1 MGEFISIID
10 LVLIPVYIMVLYI
23 LTNNIKKKYIQLIPE
38 YKYFVSG
45 ILFKFF
51 GVIAFSLLYLF
62 YYGGGDTVNYFKG
75 TKAISSLIFN
85 EPKFGFQALFD
96 FGVGSRWYQI
106 YTYASVLPPFYMWR
120 DHNTFS
126 VCRFSTIFYILGSG
140 RFLITGLLTSIF
152 SFIGVWKLY
161 RMFNELYPGNSKAL
175 AYIILFLPSL
185 LFWGGGI
192 MKDSYILCATSWA
205 VYNFYKIFI
214 VKRKILLNLLIFS
227 FNIYVILNLK
237 SYLLISLLPGML
249 IWMNNQLLKNI
260 KSPVFKVLLFPIV
273 IAVVSTF
280 GFLSINSLSESMG
293 VYGDVD
299 SAIVQ
304 AQVIQ
309 SDLLRGDQYGS
320 NSYFI
325 GKLDG
330 TLSNLLSL
338 APIAVLTAL
347 FRPFLWEIGSPTMVI
362 SAIENFALMIFV
374 VLLLIRT
381 NPIKIIKLLTKNPF
395 LLFCILFSLFFAFG
409 VGIAGTNFGA
419 LVRYK
424 IPMMP
429 FFFGGL
435 YLIFKLSNVKTK

>member
-1 MGEFISIID
+1 MGNYISFVD
-10 LVLIPVYIMVLYI
+10 LILIPIYI
-23 LTNNIKKKYIQLIPE
+23 LVIYIIANNIKKKNIRFFAE
-38 YKYFVSG
+38 YKYFLSG

-51 GVIAFSLLYLF
+51 GVISFCLIYLF
-62 YYGGGDTVNYFKG
+62 YYGGGDTVNYFIG
-75 TKAISSLIFN
+75 TKAIASLLFN
-85 EPKFGFQALFD
+85 EPRHGFEAIFN

-106 YTYASVLPPFYMWR
+106 YEYGSTIPPLYMWK
-120 DHNTFS
+120 DPNTFS
-126 VCRFSTIFYILGSG
+126 VCRFSTILYILGSG
-140 RFLITGLLTSIF
+140 RFLITSILTSLF
-152 SFIGVWKLY
+152 SFIGIWKLF
-161 RMFNELYPGNSKAL
+161 RVFNDLYPGNSKPL
-175 AYIILFLPSL
+175 AYLIIFLPSL

-192 MKDSYILCATSWA
+192 MKDSYILCAACWA

-214 VKRKILLNLLIFS
+214 IKRKIILNLFVFL

-249 IWMNNQLLKNI
+249 IWMNNQILKNI
-260 KSPVFKVLLFPIV
+260 QSPIFKTLLFPLILLG
-273 IAVVSTF
+273 VSSV

-309 SDLLRGDQYGS
+309 GDLLRGEQYGS
-320 NSYFI
+320 NSYNI

-330 TLSNLLSL
+330 TLTNLLSL
-338 APIAVLTAL
+338 APLAIFTAL

-362 SAIENFALMIFV
+362 SAVENTALMVFV
-374 VLLLIRT
+374 VFLLIRT
-381 NPIKIIKLLTKNPF
+381 NPLKIIQILSKQPF
-395 LLFCILFSLFFAFG
+395 LLFCTLFSVFFAFG

-429 FFFGGL
+429 FFFGSL
-435 YLIFKLSNVKTK
+435 YLLFKLSKEKTK

>member
-1 MGEFISIID
+1 MSAYISFIDI
-10 LVLIPVYIMVLYI
+10 VLIPIYILVFYI
-23 LTNNIKKKYIQLIPE
+23 LTNNIKKKNIRRFPE
-38 YKYFVSG
+38 YKYFVKG
-45 ILFKFF
+45 VFFKFF

-75 TKAISSLIFN
+75 TKAIASLIFN
-85 EPKFGFQALFD
+85 EPKFGFQAIFN
-96 FGVGSRWYQI
+96 FGVGSRWFQI
-106 YTYASVLPPFYMWR
+106 YQYASTSPPFYMWR
-120 DHNTFS
+120 DPNTFS
-126 VCRFSTIFYILGSG
+126 VCRFSTLLYILGSG
-140 RFLITGLLTSIF
+140 RFFITGLLTSLF
-152 SFIGVWKLY
+152 SFIGIWKLY
-161 RMFNELYPGNSKAL
+161 RMFNDLYPGNAKAL

-192 MKDSYILCATSWA
+192 MKDSYILCAACWA
-205 VYNFYKIFI
+205 VYNFYKVFI
-214 VKRKILLNLLIFS
+214 VKRKILLNILIFS

-249 IWMNNQLLKNI
+249 IWLNNQLLKNI
-260 KSPVFKVLLFPIV
+260 GSPIFKILLFPIV
-273 IAVVSTF
+273 VISVSAV

-309 SDLLRGDQYGS
+309 GDLLRNDQYGS
-320 NSYFI
+320 NSYYI
-325 GKLDG
+325 GQLDG

-338 APIAVLTAL
+338 APIAIFTAL
-347 FRPFLWEIGSPTMVI
+347 FRPFIWEIGSPTMVI
-362 SAIENFALMIFV
+362 SAVENVALILFV
-374 VLLLIRT
+374 FLLLIRT
-381 NPIKIIKLLTKNPF
+381 NPIKIIKLLTKHPF
-395 LLFCILFSLFFAFG
+395 LLFCILFSIFFAFG

-429 FFFGGL
+429 FFFGSL
-435 YLIFKLSNVKTK
+435 YLIFKLSKEKA